1 VRIGLLGLGRIGAFH
16 AQTLAAL
23 PVVDSLVVADLQ
35 PSVTRQV
42 AALVDA
48 EPAESMEAV
57 LHAGVDGVVVA
68 AASQAHAS
76 LLGAAVEA
84 GVPAFCEKPLAPSL
98 EQSVAVCDLVV
109 GSGVPVHVGYQ
120 RRFDP
125 AFSAAQAAVSSGE
138 LGWLHTLRSTT
149 LDPVPPPASYIATSG
164 GLFRD
169 CLVHDFDAV
178 RWVSGEEVV
187 EVYASGSDRG
197 ADFFAEVGDVA
208 TCAALLTLEG
218 GALAVVS
225 GTRYNARGYDVRLE
239 VHGSKD
245 SVAAGL
251 EDGLPLRSV
260 EPGAAYPAG
269 PAHPTF
275 MERFLGAY
283 RAELQAF
290 TEVVAGERPS
300 PCTVEDALVAEQI
313 AEACTR
319 SLHEHRPVRME
330 EIR

>member
-1 VRIGLLGLGRIGAFH
+1 MRIGLLGLGRIGAFH
-16 AQTLAAL
+16 AQTLADL
-23 PVVDSLVVADLQ
+23 PAVDSLVVADLV
-35 PSVTRQV
+35 PSVAEQV

-48 EPAESMEAV
+48 EVADSMEAV
-57 LHAGVDGVVVA
+57 LRAGVDGVVIA
-68 AASQAHAS
+68 AASQAHPA
-76 LLGAAVEA
+76 LLSAAVAA
-84 GVPAFCEKPLAPSL
+84 GLPAFCEKPLARTL
-98 EQSVAVCDLVV
+98 EESAAVRDVVVA
-109 GSGVPVHVGYQ
+109 SGVPVHVGYQ

-125 AFSAAQAAVSSGE
+125 AFVAAQAAVSSGE

-149 LDPVPPPASYIATSG
+149 LDPYPPPASYIATSG

-169 CLVHDFDAV
+169 CLVHDFDAL

-187 EVYASGSDRG
+187 EVYATGSDRG
-197 ADFFAEVGDVA
+197 ADFFAEAGDVA
-208 TCAALLTLEG
+208 SCAALLTLEG

-239 VHGSKD
+239 VHGSND
-245 SVAAGL
+245 SVAAGF

-260 EPGAAYPAG
+260 EPGAAWPAG
-269 PAHPTF
+269 PAHPSF
-275 MERFLGAY
+275 MQRFVGAY
-283 RAELQAF
+283 RAELHAF

-319 SLHEHRPVRME
+319 SLHEHRPVRIE
-330 EIR
+330 EIT